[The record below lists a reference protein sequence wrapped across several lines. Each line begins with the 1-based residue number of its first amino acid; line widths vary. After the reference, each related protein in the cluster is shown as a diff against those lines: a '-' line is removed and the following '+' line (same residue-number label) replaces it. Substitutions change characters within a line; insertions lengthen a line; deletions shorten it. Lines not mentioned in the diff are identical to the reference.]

1 MLQLLME
8 PLTVCRT
15 FTKVTDGQL
24 SFSAGVIV
32 EATTAEKMPK
42 VKLEHENPLLKQ
54 LTIVK

>member
-1 MLQLLME
+1 ME